1 MPPEFEFSKPNESS
15 ERNSVSAGIY
25 WMGLGGRDPNE
36 RQQLKSPLVNASTTS
51 TAAEAD
57 TSGIIRQFAVEFTSS
72 LTASISGIS
81 AMSLTAASRGKGLAY
96 TLPIA
101 MVTGAIVKYGTKQ
114 GLEQFIPENERTANV
129 TDLAWGAV
137 DAVAGVGASAVESS
151 LGNAFLRNIGRKAIG
166 KAISD
171 ESAELAGKQLVRHEV
186 LSTLRYHVARGTAG
200 GAAGSLIW
208 SAPHRTAENWNELQ
222 TNPTA
227 ALTKIGYS
235 TFQDA
240 ALGTALGGAIAGGG
254 TVIYRGSSLAGAAL
268 AKARGEKGI
277 SRVNIYHLNDF
288 HSNTDQLPL
297 IKTRLDDLRSRSTS
311 KGIPSE
317 FVVAGDVES
326 GHVNFTYTQGGKV
339 ENVALVQMGATKI
352 IPGNHPY
359 DAPGGIFDVPRYPR
373 VMTPILAD
381 NPQVSLIAS
390 NLDVSAY
397 PEYQAI
403 LKPYAV
409 ETLHGAKGPVTIG
422 YPALITE
429 EGAIGHINVLDAR
442 QQAEKMVR
450 ELNAQGVK
458 NIIFLNHMGLN
469 EDIAIAQHLIN
480 KNLKVAGIV
489 SAHSHDFTA
498 TPIWVTAHG
507 PSTIPFLGLKKLLPP
522 SLNTATEGGTF
533 SIPIMQAGSSGRWLS
548 EFSIALTPDGIADRF
563 RTTGTLHPITHDI
576 VPDAA
581 LKASID
587 AQLSDVNKLRAIEY
601 NATAT
606 RNYSLRGAR
615 ERETALA
622 NLIAD
627 AIYDG
632 TQKRLGITPDVV
644 MVHSGGIRSDIF
656 ANKPLTRLDL
666 ANVFM
671 NAGKV
676 EGEIK
681 ELALINMTGKQIK
694 ASLEYGVR
702 ERMTMPKPTV
712 TSRLRSLFSEDL
724 TSTKT
729 DLPGNFVQTSG
740 MKYSMDLS
748 KPPMVSATTGERI
761 SNIQIKNSA
770 GQWVPIDENAT
781 YKVVTRFH
789 PIDKWHQFGLF
800 GPGTL
805 QDAHTAQG
813 VQPLRLS
820 QVDLLGDYIQG
831 KTLDPRVHSKV
842 EGRIKDA
849 TPREGKIPVRVGVS
863 VPTVSGVS
871 AEARVERTEK
881 K

>member
-1 MPPEFEFSKPNESS
+1 MNVGK
-15 ERNSVSAGIY
+15 SV
-25 WMGLGGRDPNE
+25 
-36 RQQLKSPLVNASTTS
+36 
-51 TAAEAD
+51 TAEVD
-57 TSGIIRQFAVEFTSS
+57 GSGALRQFGVEFTSS
-72 LTASISGIS
+72 LAASVSGI
-81 AMSLTAASRGKGLAY
+81 AALSLTAASRGKGLAY

-101 MVTGAIVKYGTKQ
+101 MVAGAIVKYGSKQ
-114 GLEQFIPENERTANV
+114 GLEQFIPEEERTANV

-151 LGNAFLRNIGRKAIG
+151 LSKAFLRNIGRKAIG
-166 KAISD
+166 RAISD
-171 ESAELAGKQLVRHEV
+171 ESAELAGKQLARHELV
-186 LSTLRYHVARGTAG
+186 STLRYHVVRGTAG

-208 SAPHRTAENWNELQ
+208 SVPHRTAENWNELQ
-222 TNPTA
+222 TDPMK
-227 ALTKIGYS
+227 ALTKIGQS
-235 TFQDA
+235 TLHDTA
-240 ALGTALGGAIAGGG
+240 AGTALGGAIAGGG
-254 TVIYRGSSLAGAAL
+254 TVLYRSSSALSYAL
-268 AKARGEKGI
+268 AKVHGEQGI
-277 SRVNIYHLNDF
+277 TRVNLFHINDF

-297 IKTRLDDLRSRSTS
+297 LKTKLDQLRSAS
-311 KGIPSE
+311 KASGIPSE
-317 FVVAGDVES
+317 FIIAGDVES

-359 DAPGGIFDVPRYPR
+359 DAPGGLFDVPRYPR
-373 VMTPILAD
+373 MMAPILAD

-390 NLDVSAY
+390 NMDVSAY
-397 PEYQAI
+397 PEYAAI
-403 LKPYAV
+403 LKPAAV

-422 YPALITE
+422 YPAMITDE
-429 EGAIGHINVLDAR
+429 AAIGNIKILDAKET
-442 QQAEKMVR
+442 AEKMVR

-458 NIIFLNHMGLN
+458 NIVMINHMGLN
-469 EDIAIAQHLIN
+469 QDIEIARHLIN
-480 KNLKVAGIV
+480 KNLKVAGII

-507 PSTIPFLGLKKLLPP
+507 PSTIPYLGIKKILPKFLINPNVGDY
-522 SLNTATEGGTF
+522 

-548 EFSIALTPDGIADRF
+548 EFSIALTPEGVADRF
-563 RTTGTLHPITHDI
+563 RTTGQLHPITHDI

-581 LKASID
+581 IKAAID
-587 AQLSDVNKLRAIEY
+587 SQLSDVNKLRSIEY

-632 TQKRLGITPDVV
+632 AKNKFGVTPDVV

-681 ELALINMTGKQIK
+681 ELAMINMTGKQIK
-694 ASLEYGVR
+694 DALEYGVR
-702 ERMTMPKPTV
+702 ERVTAPKPTV
-712 TSRLRSLFSEDL
+712 MSRVRSLFSEDL
-724 TSTKT
+724 TTSQT

-740 MKYSMDLS
+740 MKYTIDLS
-748 KPPMVSATTGERI
+748 KRPMTPVASGERI
-761 SNIQIKNSA
+761 GNIQIRNSA
-770 GQWVPIDENAT
+770 GSYVPVEDNVT

-789 PIDKWHQFGLF
+789 PIDKWHKYGLF
-800 GPGTL
+800 GPGSL
-805 QDAHTAQG
+805 EDIHASQG

-842 EGRIKDA
+842 EGRIRDF
-849 TPREGKIPVRVGVS
+849 TPKEGKIPVRVGVS
-863 VPTVSGVS
+863 VPTVAAVH
-871 AEARVERTEK
+871 AIAKTEQGK
-881 K
+881 